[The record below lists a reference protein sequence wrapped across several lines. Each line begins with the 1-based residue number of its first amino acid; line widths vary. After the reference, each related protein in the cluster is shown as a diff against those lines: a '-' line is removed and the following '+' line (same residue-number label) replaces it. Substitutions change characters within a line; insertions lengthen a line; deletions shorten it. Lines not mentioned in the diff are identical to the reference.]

1 MRSISIDEDIYDH
14 LKKHGELGE
23 SPSSILRRLLGMT
36 GLPSQGIEPTQ
47 QTDLEAFLGS
57 DSMILANTAVKRF
70 LLILAWLSAKDPES
84 FQRVE
89 KMGGRERKYF
99 ARSQEDLMQHGTS
112 VNPKK
117 IPGSEFWVITNTD
130 TNKKCGMLAHVMGM
144 LGYSGASIRRVTEA
158 LSS

>member
-1 MRSISIDEDIYDH
+1 MKSISIDEDVYEH

-23 SPSSILRRLLGMT
+23 SASSILRRLLGMT
-36 GLPSQGIEPTQ
+36 DLPSLEIKPPQ

-57 DSMILANTAVKRF
+57 DSMIVANTVVKRF
-70 LLILAWLSAKDPES
+70 LLILGWLNAKNPES
-84 FQRVE
+84 FQKVE

-99 ARSQEDLMQHGTS
+99 ARSQEDLMRHGTS
-112 VNPKK
+112 VNPQK

-130 TNKKCGMLAHVMGM
+130 TNKKCVMIAYIMRM
-144 LGYSGASIRRVTEA
+144 LGYPGDDVRRATEA